1 MALFEACGIHKRF
14 GHQVV
19 LEHIDL
25 RFESGRLS
33 GNMGPNGSG
42 KTTCFNVLT
51 GWFKPDRGRV
61 VFDGEDITRLS
72 PNAIARKGISRSFQ
86 IMSLFDEYSPSE
98 NVLIALPEVRE
109 RGFNMIDRLA
119 ADGEVVA
126 LLGPN
131 GSGKTTLFE
140 LITGSNMPSAGSV
153 MVMGRNIHDV
163 KYGERDRLAIHYH
176 QSYQVR
182 HFRRTRPS
190 FLMQPA
196 GHDYPMV
203 HLFDEPQFNTQDGYI
218 GFMLDFFRGLRSE
231 GRLVFVCLHPNEP
244 YHLELMEEVCER
256 FVFVL
261 AGRVREY
268 PDFRSMLQ
276 TPDVR
281 AYLGRLAQT

>member
-1 MALFEACGIHKRF
+1 MTVTPPIL
-14 GHQVV
+14 
-19 LEHIDL
+19 
-25 RFESGRLS
+25 
-33 GNMGPNGSG
+33 
-42 KTTCFNVLT
+42 
-51 GWFKPDRGRV
+51 
-61 VFDGEDITRLS
+61 
-72 PNAIARKGISRSFQ
+72 
-86 IMSLFDEYSPSE
+86 
-98 NVLIALPEVRE
+98 EVRGLIKRYA
-109 RGFNMIDRLA
+109 RGLIGRRETFRLEA
-119 ADGEVVA
+119 ELKVADSAIVGVM
-126 LLGPN
+126 GPN

-153 MVMGRNIHDV
+153 RVMGRNIHDV
-163 KYGERDRLAIHYH
+163 RYGERDRLAIHYH

-218 GFMLDFFRGLRSE
+218 GFMLDFFRKLRRE

-268 PDFRSMLQ
+268 PDFASMLQ
-276 TPDVR
+276 APDVR
-281 AYLGRLAQT
+281 NYLGRLVPQGAA